1 MGIIYVHYPD
11 IIQFKKSQTMA
22 QIHVQAKRKSSSA
35 WLWILIS
42 LIILGTIAFILL
54 WSDKTEVRD
63 NLNKPAQTSLLPAEN
78 RIT

>member
-1 MGIIYVHYPD
+1 
-11 IIQFKKSQTMA
+11 MA

-54 WSDKTEVRD
+54 WSDKAEVKD
-63 NLNKPAQTSLLPAEN
+63 NLNKPAQTSLLPSVKSF
-78 RIT
+78 T